1 MVPES
6 FNFLIKY
13 RFTSLAPMG
22 HRGSARDLKEALL
35 ADPPSTP
42 TSGKLDFILKS
53 FLGGIGAATCYLIF
67 VFRRRKAGIFSSKWP
82 KSCRNRGR
90 KAVYGR

>member
-1 MVPES
+1 
-6 FNFLIKY
+6 
-13 RFTSLAPMG
+13 MG

-42 TSGKLDFILKS
+42 TSGKLDFILK
-53 FLGGIGAATCYLIF
+53 FCLGGIGAATCYLIF
-67 VFRRRKAGIFSSKWP
+67 VFRRRKPKAGVFSSKWP